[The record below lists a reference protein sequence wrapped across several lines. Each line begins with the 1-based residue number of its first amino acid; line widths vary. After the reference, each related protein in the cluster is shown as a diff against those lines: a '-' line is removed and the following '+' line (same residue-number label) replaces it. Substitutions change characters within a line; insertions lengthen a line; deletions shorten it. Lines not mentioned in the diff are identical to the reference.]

1 MASPP
6 IPEVLLL
13 KRSFCNTT
21 QQFLSYAHFVSNPV
35 IRINLDVKVVFC
47 VKKVFYKYYML
58 CIYHVPG
65 ICNLCLTT
73 VWTAATLAT
82 YINGLPQN
90 LSLSLPN
97 WKIVSLKNSLLK
109 ILNVFL
115 SVCYTQFLKS
125 LGSHSRKLW

>member
-1 MASPP
+1 
-6 IPEVLLL
+6 
-13 KRSFCNTT
+13 
-21 QQFLSYAHFVSNPV
+21 
-35 IRINLDVKVVFC
+35 
-47 VKKVFYKYYML
+47 ML

-90 LSLSLPN
+90 LPLSLPN

-125 LGSHSRKLW
+125 LGSHSRKLWCTYGTDINGNAILLDEIYSVLQQY